1 MRSALVVH
9 RVTLDMSSNMETI
22 KTALGKAANH
32 GADLVLFPEAA
43 LTGLIN
49 NDDPSHD
56 LPLGQTIPGPATDIL
71 GGLCRKAG
79 IWLAIGLLE
88 RDENRLYDSA
98 VLIDPNGKIQLKYR
112 RISRGWHGKKADPLV
127 YCQGNELRKVETS
140 LGSFAF
146 LICGD
151 LFDDSIVARLRNVGP
166 DWVLFPFERCFGN
179 DADAQTQWNTE
190 ERDHYVARVKL
201 VGTTMLMT
209 NGLADTDIQGGNFGG
224 AMVVRPDGFV
234 VDSLPLYKSGIL
246 YTELQRGAC
255 EQRHM
260 T

>member
-1 MRSALVVH
+1 VAAISGDHVMRVALVVH

-22 KTALGKAANH
+22 KTALNKAANH

-56 LPLGQTIPGPATDIL
+56 LPLGQAIPGPATDIL
-71 GGLCRKAG
+71 GGLCSERG
-79 IWLAIGLLE
+79 VWLAIGLLE

-98 VLIDPNGKIQLKYR
+98 VLFDPNGKIQLKHR
-112 RISRGWHGKKADPLV
+112 RISRDWHGKKANPSV
-127 YCQGNELRKVETS
+127 YCQGEELRKVETS

-166 DWVLFPFERCFGN
+166 DWVLFPFARCFGN
-179 DADAQTQWNTE
+179 DADVQAHWDKE
-190 ERDHYVARVKL
+190 EKEHYLARVK
-201 VGTTMLMT
+201 VAGTTMLMT
-209 NGLADTDIQGGNFGG
+209 NYLADKDIGGGAFGG
-224 AMVVRPDGFV
+224 AMVVRSDGFV
-234 VDSLPLYKSGIL
+234 IDSLPLGKSGIL
-246 YTELQRGAC
+246 YIELQR
-255 EQRHM
+255 
-260 T
+260 